1 MAFFIGRDRKA
12 RWSYGFDDVA
22 LVPGMLTLN
31 PKEIDIS
38 WKVRDLKFSMPI
50 IASAMDGVVDVKF
63 AVEMGRLGGLAVLN
77 LEGVQTRYKNPDE
90 IIKKIVEAKP
100 AESTKIIQGIYK
112 EPIKEELISERI
124 AAIKKAGINRF
135 TASDA
140 FMAELRTKLAFMDTE
155 WLKNAAGR
163 GVDGKAAM
171 AFYRSQAKNLAR

>member
-31 PKEIDIS
+31 PNEIDVS
-38 WKVRDLKFSMPI
+38 WKIRDAKFDIPI

-90 IIKKIVEAKP
+90 IIRKIVGAKP
-100 AESTKIIQGIYK
+100 AESTRIIQG
-112 EPIKEELISERI
+112 
-124 AAIKKAGINRF
+124 
-135 TASDA
+135 
-140 FMAELRTKLAFMDTE
+140 
-155 WLKNAAGR
+155 
-163 GVDGKAAM
+163 
-171 AFYRSQAKNLAR
+171 